1 MRRLVRVVLVVNMEA
16 YVMDHNFEYRRRL
29 RQERLAEKRRQE
41 QIRKV
46 RFAATVFSVLFL
58 TVAVVSANA
67 LIAAARDS
75 ETTVYHKYYTE
86 VYVTSGDS
94 VWKIADS
101 YMSDSYTSVNDL
113 VNEIIAINRLDSEGT
128 IYYGT
133 TIVVPYFSTEV
144 LMSGSD

>member
-1 MRRLVRVVLVVNMEA
+1 
-16 YVMDHNFEYRRRL
+16 MDHNFEYRRRL